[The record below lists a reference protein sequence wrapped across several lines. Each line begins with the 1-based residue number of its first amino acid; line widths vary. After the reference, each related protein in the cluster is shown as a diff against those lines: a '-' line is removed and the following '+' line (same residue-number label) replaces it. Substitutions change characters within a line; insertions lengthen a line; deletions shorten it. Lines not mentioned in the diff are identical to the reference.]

1 MANMIEKQPIRAV
14 EGEVQSSD
22 FSSIEDINPVRE
34 TVELAVPSP
43 ETFIPVPTAPSQ
55 SVKDE
60 VVGGVAPR
68 VSVGYPLSIA
78 KSDSSVLEIMR
89 GKMNNEGIPSKY

>member
-60 VVGGVAPR
+60 VVG
-68 VSVGYPLSIA
+68 
-78 KSDSSVLEIMR
+78 
-89 GKMNNEGIPSKY
+89 

>member
-60 VVGGVAPR
+60 VVGASTK
-68 VSVGYPLSIA
+68 VSEGFPLSRE
-78 KSDSSVLEIMR
+78 SNSPVLEIMR
-89 GKMNNEGIPSKY
+89 GKINNEPVPSKY